1 MEDTMTSNSTLSM
14 HLATGI
20 TVLTVCLVA
29 SPQSRAQDLPK
40 ADEVMEK
47 YIEATGG
54 RAAHEKR
61 KTSVSTGSFEM
72 PAMGIKGTLK
82 IWQAEPN
89 LMYTEVDIE
98 GMGKTEEGSD
108 GEVAWETS
116 AMMGPRIK
124 TGEERAMAMRAATF
138 DADLLWR
145 ELFDKVEC
153 VAIENVNDKP
163 CYKVVKTPKIGPP
176 ETHYYDR
183 ESYLPVK
190 VELTVPTPMGNV
202 PSEQFIS
209 DYRKVGDLTLPH
221 AIRQTLM
228 GQEQVIR
235 VEKIEMDVEIPAS
248 RFDLPAAIKELIEK
262 DKPAGEK
269 ADSVG
274 KDGDATDTADKP
286 ADDE

>member
-1 MEDTMTSNSTLSM
+1 MKPNSTLAM
-14 HLATGI
+14 NFAGGIAALA
-20 TVLTVCLVA
+20 VCLVA
-29 SPQSRAQDLPK
+29 LPQSRAQDLPTG
-40 ADEVMEK
+40 EVVMEK

-89 LMYTEVDIE
+89 LMYTEADIE
-98 GMGKTEEGSD
+98 GMGRTEEGFN

-116 AMMGPRIK
+116 AMMGARIK
-124 TGEERAMAMRAATF
+124 TGEERAMAVRAATF

-145 ELFDKVEC
+145 ELFEKVEC
-153 VAIENVNDKP
+153 VAVENVNEKP
-163 CYKVVKTPKIGPP
+163 CYKVVKTPRIGPP
-176 ETHYYDR
+176 ETHYFDR

-190 VELTVPTPMGNV
+190 AELTVPTPMGNV
-202 PSEQFIS
+202 PSEQYIS
-209 DYRKVGDLTLPH
+209 DYRKVGGLTLPH

-228 GQEQVIR
+228 GQEQLIR
-235 VEKIEMDVEIPAS
+235 LEKIEFDVEIPEG
-248 RFDLPAAIKELIEK
+248 RFDLPPAIKELIEK
-262 DKPAGEK
+262 DKPDGEK
-269 ADSVG
+269 ADSVNKAG
-274 KDGDATDTADKP
+274 GATDGTNKP